1 MEYRRLGRSGLQ
13 ISPIVLGTMNF
24 GKPTEKEEAY
34 SIVDAAI
41 EAGINLIDCADVY
54 SDGESERILGEAFK
68 RNGKRKNI
76 LLTSKVFNRTG
87 PGPNDF
93 GNTKHHILA
102 WVPLAHGVLADRYTD
117 ALSIPERS
125 RGTLK
130 F

>member
-13 ISPIVLGTMNF
+13 ISSIVLGTMNF

-54 SDGESERILGEAFK
+54 ADGESERILGEAFK

-87 PGPNDF
+87 PGQNDF
-93 GNTKHHILA
+93 GNPQT
-102 WVPLAHGVLADRYTD
+102 P
-117 ALSIPERS
+117 
-125 RGTLK
+125 
-130 F
+130 